1 MNLHG
6 CGKLMQPCCLPSLGL
21 SMGICCH
28 FLCLTFDG
36 FVSLASESGL
46 ECTYNMYVCSPIVLH
61 VLDVFKILLSACSAL
76 GGKERERWE
85 VREVRGRRE
94 GRRRGKG
101 ESDGGMEGEG
111 ERERES
117 VGCLHL
123 YSPILSSLSLSSLP
137 HSFP

>member
-1 MNLHG
+1 
-6 CGKLMQPCCLPSLGL
+6 
-21 SMGICCH
+21 MGICCH

-101 ESDGGMEGEG
+101 ELDGGMDGEG

-117 VGCLHL
+117 AVCLCAPSL
-123 YSPILSSLSLSSLP
+123 LPDSLSFLSLSSLP
-137 HSFP
+137 PSPPLG